1 LIREVKKMAD
11 IKEIKSVKL
20 APFALMSSTIQAI
33 LAFIAAVIIL
43 LVFGAVALLLPQLT
57 IFGAV
62 ITAIGV
68 ALIIIYPISAFFI
81 NLSTS
86 FFSALLYNA
95 LVPRLGGIKLGLEGE
110 DVTEIPVMSFALI
123 LASIEAIW
131 AFIIGLFL
139 AASLAPITALLS
151 SSIPVISRA
160 IVTAINSTN
169 ITNITNSTNLT
180 NLTNASHITNATIP
194 TGAAVGTAG
203 IVGALLLIIGLPILV
218 FIVGFIV
225 NALAAIF
232 YNYLATKV
240 AKVKLS
246 FAAISGT
253 LYELKSIPVVPT
265 ALSIAVVFAIFGLL
279 QGLEQLIA
287 LSAVGKPLGGIEA
300 LIFDI
305 VRSFVM
311 YFIIVAL
318 AAIFYN
324 YLAPR
329 IGGIKLNLK

>member
-1 LIREVKKMAD
+1 V
-11 IKEIKSVKL
+11 V
-20 APFALMSSTIQAI
+20 
-33 LAFIAAVIIL
+33 
-43 LVFGAVALLLPQLT
+43 
-57 IFGAV
+57 
-62 ITAIGV
+62 
-68 ALIIIYPISAFFI
+68 
-81 NLSTS
+81 
-86 FFSALLYNA
+86 
-95 LVPRLGGIKLGLEGE
+95 
-110 DVTEIPVMSFALI
+110 SFALI

-139 AASLAPITALLS
+139 AAALAPIIALLS
-151 SSIPVISRA
+151 SSIPAISKA

-169 ITNITNSTNLT
+169 LTNITNSTNLT
-180 NLTNASHITNATIP
+180 NLTNLTNNHITNATIP

>member
-1 LIREVKKMAD
+1 MAD

-33 LAFIAAVIIL
+33 LAFIGAVILL
-43 LVFGAVALLLPQLT
+43 LVFGTVALLIPQASV
-57 IFGAV
+57 FGAV

-86 FFSALLYNA
+86 FFTALLYNA

-110 DVTEIPVMSFALI
+110 DVTEVPVVSFALI

-139 AASLAPITALLS
+139 AAALAPIIALLS
-151 SSIPVISRA
+151 SSIPKISKA
-160 IVTAINSTN
+160 IVAAINSTN
-169 ITNITNSTNLT
+169 LTNITNSTNLT
-180 NLTNASHITNATIP
+180 NLTNLTNNHITNATIP

-203 IVGALLLIIGLPILV
+203 IVGAIILIIVLPIVV

-232 YNYLATKV
+232 YNYLATRV
-240 AKVKLS
+240 AKVKLN

-265 ALSIAVVFAIFGLL
+265 ALSLAVVFAIFGLL
-279 QGLEQLIA
+279 QGLGQLIS
-287 LSAVGKPLGGIEA
+287 LSATGNPLGGFEA
-300 LIFDI
+300 LIEDI
-305 VRSFVM
+305 IRNFVM

-318 AAIFYN
+318 AAVFYN

-329 IGGIKLNLK
+329 IGAIKLNLK

>member
-1 LIREVKKMAD
+1 MAD

-110 DVTEIPVMSFALI
+110 DVTEIPVMS
-123 LASIEAIW
+123 
-131 AFIIGLFL
+131 LFL

>member
-1 LIREVKKMAD
+1 MVD
-11 IKEIKSVKL
+11 IKEIKSIQL
-20 APFALMSSTIQAI
+20 APFALMTSTIQAI

-43 LVFGAVALLLPQLT
+43 LVFGTVALLVPQAS

-81 NLSTS
+81 NLSTT
-86 FFSALLYNA
+86 FFTALLYNA

-110 DVTEIPVMSFALI
+110 DVTEVPVVSFALV

-139 AASLAPITALLS
+139 AAALAPITALLS
-151 SSIPVISRA
+151 SSIPTISKA
-160 IVTAINSTN
+160 IVTAINS
-169 ITNITNSTNLT
+169 TNITNSTNLT
-180 NLTNASHITNATIP
+180 NLTNLTNNHITNATIP
-194 TGAAVGTAG
+194 TGAVVGTAG
-203 IVGALLLIIGLPILV
+203 IVGAIILIIVLPIIV

-232 YNYLATKV
+232 YNYLATRV
-240 AKVKLS
+240 AKVKLN

-265 ALSIAVVFAIFGLL
+265 ALSLAVVFAIFGLL
-279 QGLEQLIA
+279 QGLVQLIS
-287 LSAVGKPLGGIEA
+287 LSATGYPLAGFGA
-300 LIFDI
+300 LIADI
-305 VRSFVM
+305 IRNFVM

-318 AAIFYN
+318 AAVFYN